1 MKRIGIDFAHQP
13 MRRKLAAYL
22 LAGLGLAVLLAASL
36 AYAAYSSEQAAWEQE
51 QLELAERQAGQPRQA
66 APVDENAKARQKE
79 AARLQA
85 SLEAPWEALFGVL
98 EGVPAPQVA
107 LLNLSLDGEN
117 RELVLSG
124 EAVDAA
130 AMHGYARR
138 MGEADGVTG
147 AYLASHEVNAQSPR
161 RSLRFSI
168 GASWRNL
175 TRQAHQTGGTP

>member
-13 MRRKLAAYL
+13 MRRNVPAYL
-22 LAGLGLAVLLAASL
+22 LAGLGAAALLAAGL
-36 AYAAYSSEQAAWEQE
+36 AYAAYSSGQAEWEQE
-51 QLELAERQAGQPRQA
+51 QLELAERQLGQPRQA
-66 APVDENAKARQKE
+66 ASVDENAKARQKE

-98 EGVPAPQVA
+98 ESVPAPQVA
-107 LLNLSLDGEN
+107 LLNLSLDGES

-124 EAVDAA
+124 EALDAA

-138 MGEADGVTG
+138 MGEADGLAG
-147 AYLASHEVNAQSPR
+147 AYLASHEVNAQNPR
-161 RSLRFSI
+161 HSLRFSI

-175 TRQAHQTGGTP
+175 ARQPQAAGGAP